1 MGKMRIWNQLNI
13 SDIFCVFTKNED
25 ILWNTVTFESLMVV
39 LFKQG
44 ESGNKQK

>member
-1 MGKMRIWNQLNI
+1 MGKTRIWNQLNI
-13 SDIFCVFTKNED
+13 GDIFCVSTKNED
-25 ILWNTVTFESLMVV
+25 ILWNTVTFESLVV